1 MGDIPSES
9 SGNSDLNGNQMV
21 AVIKWTMFELIS
33 CFLVEG
39 QDYWEWKKRNKRIID
54 ELRTWIEVF
63 THLKKEGEKEF

>member
-39 QDYWEWKKRNKRIID
+39 QDYWEWKKKKQENNQRITNMNWSI
-54 ELRTWIEVF
+54 
-63 THLKKEGEKEF
+63 